1 MCHCLMAEED
11 QIYEEGLTFLQI
23 VVVPQTQVHLKYR
36 VQMRIA
42 GIMTGMLMLLLLL
55 LILIMGMISGR
66 MRC

>member
-36 VQMRIA
+36 VQMRLA
-42 GIMTGMLMLLLLL
+42 GIMPGMLMLLLIL
-55 LILIMGMISGR
+55 LILIMGIISGR
-66 MRC
+66 MRS